1 MGDTRLTVTLTPG
14 LGETLAEI
22 ARAEGRSPE
31 LVALDAITEHV
42 AANLEM
48 RAKILRGEADIAAGR
63 VVSHEEAMAELA
75 RVIDAADKTK
85 NRH

>member
-1 MGDTRLTVTLTPG
+1 MVDSTLKVTLTPG
-14 LGETLAEI
+14 LSETLAEI
-22 ARAEGRSPE
+22 ARTEGRSPE

-63 VVSHEEAMAELA
+63 VLSHEEAMAELA
-75 RVIDAADKTK
+75 RVLDAADKAK
-85 NRH
+85 KQH